1 MRKKVIALM
10 LACLTAAMLLAGCGG
25 GKEQQEEQYL
35 FMPTYHELKDENG
48 NPFANGINGMTIC
61 GDRAYFYTYLSYGGD
76 SAVAY
81 DTKPAEMETAGET
94 TDGETTDGE
103 TTDGE
108 TTDGETTDD
117 TVTVLPEEP
126 ATDYGSSQPQIGLY
140 SVKLDGTDLVRLTDY
155 KMTQIDAGMEGNAN
169 LNAIQ
174 TGPDGSLWVLESVDQ
189 YYYDLPENFNPET
202 DNRWD
207 YYKDGGSKCLL
218 RKLSET
224 GAEISS
230 ADLKAMYL
238 KSQGLEGS
246 EGDNYFWAYSF
257 QVDDSGNAYVS
268 AMGYLMV
275 VSPEGQLLSCQSQD
289 NMSDSLVRLSDGRVA
304 VQFWSEGLKSVNTET
319 WAVDGE
325 VPSPENSNSINYYC
339 NGQGDYLYFYS
350 TTSCLYGMKAD
361 GTAEKLLDWL
371 SCDVDTDNTSNLSVI
386 SGEKVVMGETDWSGE
401 TPKCSLVELDRTLV
415 TEENRRIELTMAV
428 VDLDWD
434 LRSAIKRFNRS
445 NTQYRIVVKD
455 YNEYNTDE
463 DQTAG
468 RQKLSTEIISGDVPD
483 LLACDNLPVRLY
495 GAKGLLEDL
504 TPYIQNDTTLGG
516 EDALVQPVVDAL
528 RSDDGKLYYITGRFQ
543 IQTAFASRKVVG
555 DVTGLTMD
563 EARQAMTKL
572 QDGAMMMGFY
582 TAQADL
588 LQTLC
593 SNNMEHYVNWETGEC
608 SFDSQGFVQLLE
620 CVKLAPQEI
629 TDDMYDNWQEY
640 GPNTALREGRQLLC
654 QTTIAD
660 WYSML
665 DVKSYLGD
673 DTQFVGLPDEN
684 REGNSFNTYLPLAM
698 SSKSKYKDGAWQF
711 ISAYLA
717 DEDDFSWGFSIVRS
731 KLEKYLNDARKR
743 QSYTDENGNQVEYPI
758 FSYTDDSGNQVDV
771 YCLEQADYDALMAL
785 INNTHRMYD
794 YDEAIMDI
802 IKGEADNYLKGSS
815 SAQDVANAIQNRVR
829 LYVNENR

>member
-1 MRKKVIALM
+1 MTKKVIALM
-10 LACLTAAMLLAGCGG
+10 LACLTAATLLAGCG
-25 GKEQQEEQYL
+25 KENKPQEEQYMFL
-35 FMPTYHELKDENG
+35 PTYHELKDENG
-48 NPFANGINGMTIC
+48 NPFANGINSTTVC
-61 GDRAYFYTYLSYGGD
+61 GDRAYFYTYINYD
-76 SAVAY
+76 NSAVTY
-81 DTKPAEMETAGET
+81 DTPA
-94 TDGETTDGE
+94 
-103 TTDGE
+103 
-108 TTDGETTDD
+108 
-117 TVTVLPEEP
+117 TVEEP
-126 ATDYGSSQPQIGLY
+126 AEPAEGETVDNTILPDEPIDGGGSSLSRIGFY
-140 SVKLDGTDLVRLTDY
+140 SVKLDGTDLVRLKDY
-155 KMTQIDAGMEGNAN
+155 QMPQVDAGMEGNSG

-174 TGPDGSLWVLESVDQ
+174 AGPDGSILVLESVDQ

-224 GAEISS
+224 GAEVSS
-230 ADLKAMYL
+230 VDLKALYFQ
-238 KSQGLEGS
+238 SQGLDAS
-246 EGDNYFWAYSF
+246 QEGDNYFWAYSF

-275 VSPEGQLLSCQSQD
+275 VAPDGRLLSCQSQD
-289 NMSDSLVRLSDGRVA
+289 NMNDMLVRLSDGRVA
-304 VQFWSEGLKSVNTET
+304 VQFWSEGLKAVNTET

-325 VPSPENSNSINYYC
+325 VPNPENNNNINYYFA
-339 NGQGDYLYFYS
+339 GQGDYLYFYG
-350 TTSCLYGMKAD
+350 TSSSLYGMKND
-361 GTAEKLLDWL
+361 GTTEKLLDWL
-371 SCDVDTDNTSNLSVI
+371 SCDVDTDYMGNLTVL
-386 SGEKVVMGETDWSGE
+386 SGEKVVLFETNWSE
-401 TPKCSLVELDRTLV
+401 DVPKCSLVELDRTLV
-415 TEENRRIELTMAV
+415 TEENRREELTMAV

-434 LRSAIKRFNRS
+434 LRAAIKRFNRS

-455 YNEYNTDE
+455 YSEYNTD
-463 DQTAG
+463 DNWTAG

-483 LLACDNLPVRLY
+483 ILACDNLPVRLY

-504 TPYIQNDTTLGG
+504 TPYIQNDTALGG
-516 EDALVQPVVDAL
+516 ENGLVKAVVDAL
-528 RSDDGKLYYITGRFQ
+528 RSDDGKLYTITSRFQ
-543 IQTAFASRKVVG
+543 VQTAFANRKVVG

-582 TAQADL
+582 TNQADL
-588 LQTLC
+588 LQNLC

-629 TDDMYDNWQEY
+629 TDDMYNNWQEY

-654 QTTIAD
+654 RTTVSD
-660 WYSML
+660 WYSLM

-673 DTQFVGLPDEN
+673 DAQFVGLPDEN

-698 SSKSKYKDGAWQF
+698 SSKSKHKDGVWQF
-711 ISAYLA
+711 ISAYLT
-717 DEDDFSWGFSIVRS
+717 DENDYSWGFSIVQS
-731 KLEKYLNDARKR
+731 KLDSYLAEARKR

-785 INNTHRMYD
+785 FNNTHRMYD
-794 YDEAIMDI
+794 YDQAIMDI
-802 IKGEADNYLKGSS
+802 IKGEADNFLKGSS
-815 SAQDVANAIQNRVR
+815 SAQDVANAIQNRVT
-829 LYVNENR
+829 LYVNETR